1 MFRYAFLLGLLL
13 AFACTCSVQAQQ
25 SVSAR
30 TRGLISQLNKT
41 KQKKKNKGGV
51 NVEVFVEVKFVPT
64 PEGDIRDFSGKYA
77 DLPTLDYCRLEIE
90 VAADGT
96 VTGKGYDF
104 FSVEQGREN
113 YTLKD
118 ARVSGSLLTGT
129 RVFADRYEPFEAVFV
144 TASRR
149 EGSTANDAR
158 VTKTAPGIG
167 YVGKDRMWPRIFL
180 EKLK

>member
-1 MFRYAFLLGLLL
+1 MIMFRYAFLMALLF
-13 AFACTCSVQAQQ
+13 AFVWTSSAYAQQ

-30 TRGLISQLNKT
+30 TRELISQLNKT

-51 NVEVFVEVKFVPT
+51 NVEIFVEVKFVPT
-64 PEGDIRDFSGKYA
+64 PEGDIRGFSGTYA
-77 DLPTLDYCRLEIE
+77 DRPTLDDCRLEID

-96 VTGKGYDF
+96 VSGKGYDLM
-104 FSVEQGREN
+104 SIEGGREN

-118 ARVSGSLLTGT
+118 ARVRGSLLTGT
-129 RVFADRYEPFEAVFV
+129 RVFADRSEPFEAVFV

-149 EGSTANDAR
+149 EGTSSKDAR
-158 VTKTAPGIG
+158 VTQTARGIG
-167 YVGKDRMWPRIFL
+167 YFGNRPQRIFL